1 MAELE
6 QTVPAD
12 AVRAQLARVLQSTQ
26 FDASARNRKFL
37 SYVVE
42 ETLAGR
48 GERIKGYSIAT
59 SVFGRDE
66 NFDPQLDSIVRIEAG
81 RLRRALEH
89 YYLTEGRG
97 DHVRIEIPRGAYVPV
112 FTVRQPELHPGTAG
126 SAPSILV
133 SGFEEEGDRSAFPTF
148 TRGFIRVLVIAL
160 TRFTGLRVFSADAVR
175 RQPADPEPQGS
186 GNSPEV
192 DYILTGGT
200 SLGPDR
206 FEVDVLLLDA
216 RTGRAVWAETFERHL
231 QPAAIVELRNEVANL
246 IARTLAQPYGVI
258 QADGPRGAE
267 GAPSEAFRSYA
278 SVLRFYNYLRTFDR
292 TMLEEVRADL
302 ERTVALEP
310 DYAEAFA
317 CLSLL
322 YSSAYRFGHTTE
334 ETKLDTLDRAQALAR
349 RAVDLAPTSSWSHY
363 ALGLARWFAGDVEDG
378 IAMLEKGR
386 ALNPNDTTILADL
399 GQRYAMRGR
408 WDKAVPLLEDSYARN
423 PSQPGSY
430 RIGLFLFHFMH
441 GRYEEA
447 LAEARRV
454 EAPST
459 VYGHIAVAA
468 AAARLGRKEEAK
480 AALEALVALDPGY
493 GERVHSDLAL
503 RSLAPELVREVV
515 DALVEA
521 GLHVPGRPPVSAIR
535 KAGG

>member
-1 MAELE
+1 MADLD
-6 QTVPAD
+6 QTVPAE
-12 AVRAQLARVLQSTQ
+12 AVRAQLGRVLQSTQ

-66 NFDPQLDSIVRIEAG
+66 SFDPQLDSIVRIEAG

-89 YYLTEGRG
+89 YYLTEGRA
-97 DHVRIEIPRGAYVPV
+97 DHVRIEIPRGSYVPA
-112 FTVRQPELHPGTAG
+112 FNARQPELRPDTAAG
-126 SAPSILV
+126 PPSILV
-133 SGFEEEGDRSAFPTF
+133 TAFEEEGDQSAFPTF

-160 TRFTGLRVFSADAVR
+160 TRFTGLRVFSADTVR
-175 RQPADPEPQGS
+175 RQGTGRDL
-186 GNSPEV
+186 EV
-192 DYILTGGT
+192 DYVLTGGT
-200 SLGPDR
+200 ALGPDR

-231 QPAAIVELRNEVANL
+231 QPAAIVDLRNEVANYV
-246 IARTLAQPYGVI
+246 ARTLAQPYGVI
-258 QADGPRGAE
+258 QADRARDAE
-267 GAPSEAFRSYA
+267 GAPPEAFRSYA
-278 SVLRFYNYLRTFDR
+278 SVLRFYSYLRTFDR

-310 DYAEAFA
+310 DYAEAYA

-322 YSSAYRFGHTTE
+322 YSNVYRFGHPITE
-334 ETKLDTLDRAQALAR
+334 RKRDTLDRALALAR
-349 RAVDLAPTSSWSHY
+349 RAVDLAPTSSWAHY

-399 GQRYAMRGR
+399 GQRYAMLGR
-408 WDKAVPLLEDSYARN
+408 WEKAVPLLEESYARN

-441 GRYEEA
+441 GRYGEA
-447 LAEARRV
+447 LAEARGV
-454 EAPST
+454 DAPST
-459 VYGHIAVAA
+459 AYGHIAVAA
-468 AAARLGRKEEAK
+468 AAIRLGRKKEA
-480 AALEALVALDPGY
+480 AAAIEALLALDPDY
-493 GERVHSDLAL
+493 GEHVLSDLAL

-521 GLHVPGRPPVSAIR
+521 GLNVPARRKVTAIR
-535 KAGG
+535 IAES